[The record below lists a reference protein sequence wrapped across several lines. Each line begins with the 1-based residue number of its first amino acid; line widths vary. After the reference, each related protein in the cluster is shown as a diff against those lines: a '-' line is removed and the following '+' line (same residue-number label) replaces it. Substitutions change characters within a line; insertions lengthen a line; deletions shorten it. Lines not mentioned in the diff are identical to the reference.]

1 MFEGTTVCVIFKN
14 CDYLEFFKLTILMG
28 DRGMV
33 DTSSSTTSL
42 TGLLDTSKVKFSL
55 PATSKVKVSLT
66 GVFST
71 STVRLP
77 GLVVPLL
84 GLRQAIGAASCS
96 FLWKEFSTNFHL
108 SNMLPDFSLKKK
120 NFAPKHP
127 CFGKKISYR
136 IGGNLP
142 TSSFA
147 KENLAVSLI
156 LLFHIF
162 RRVVFDCLPYTCQ
175 FYVSTCFLKG
185 WVFPKDRGPLD
196 HHLLQPGFPK
206 RVKNQFTVQ
215 KNSFLYCRR
224 QKFCHV
230 YLGHKTRINDPN
242 THQFQTLGREIY
254 RWNIW
259 RVCSYTFNFLKN
271 LLIRFHFLRK
281 ETSIFRQVIFQNDV
295 LTLAVVNRGLKWRFS
310 SLYWSQTFVMISQEL
325 F

>member
-1 MFEGTTVCVIFKN
+1 MFEGTTICVIFKS

-28 DRGMV
+28 ERGMV

-42 TGLLDTSKVKFSL
+42 TGLLATSKVKFSL

-96 FLWKEFSTNFHL
+96 LLWKEFSMNFHL
-108 SNMLPDFSLKKK
+108 SNMKRYYRATDSTASPPPPPASRLLFEKKN

-127 CFGKKISYR
+127 WFGLKISYR

-147 KENLAVSLI
+147 KENLTVSLI
-156 LLFHIF
+156 LLIHTFLP
-162 RRVVFDCLPYTCQ
+162 VVFDCLPYTCQ
-175 FYVSTCFLKG
+175 TCFPTCFLKG

-196 HHLLQPGFPK
+196 HHLLQP
-206 RVKNQFTVQ
+206 VSAQFKKILSSIVEG
-215 KNSFLYCRR
+215 KSFVTSTWGTRPVSTTQARISSKLWGE
-224 QKFCHV
+224 KFIV
-230 YLGHKTRINDPN
+230 RISEEFA
-242 THQFQTLGREIY
+242 HTLSLSWKI
-254 RWNIW
+254 
-259 RVCSYTFNFLKN
+259 
-271 LLIRFHFLRK
+271 
-281 ETSIFRQVIFQNDV
+281 
-295 LTLAVVNRGLKWRFS
+295 S
-310 SLYWSQTFVMISQEL
+310 S
-325 F
+325 